1 MVVHTHTDLRP
12 PLLLCCR
19 QAGISIGPSIYK
31 KGFPEQT
38 AYLQE
43 MLEKQ
48 GLHEG
53 SKPREI
59 AKVKKR

>member
-1 MVVHTHTDLRP
+1 MLEHSHTDLTW

-19 QAGISIGPSIYK
+19 QAGISIGPSIYR
-31 KGFPEQT
+31 KGMPEQT

-48 GLHEG
+48 GLHKG
-53 SKPREI
+53 SKPIEI